1 MAVGDGGFKQVP
13 LGFDK
18 NEVNAYISEL
28 RKKTMAMEEEKKA
41 SEKKAEAAQKL
52 ADEAEERIKTAVQE
66 VQDKADEIQAKLDA
80 ELDKTAKLEAQVNE
94 LKAEIESEKKRMSDM
109 LRSGEGVN
117 AEAKKVYGEIVD
129 KANADADAILNGANE
144 KASQIVAAA
153 QERCAATNE
162 MTSSF
167 LELIKSQ
174 MEIFSESYKTISES
188 AVEMLGA
195 DAVEV
200 PVIEMPQP
208 VKAATAPAA
217 APIAEEAPTAVEAA
231 PAPVQEAPAA
241 ESEETTAEQSMEEL
255 LAAAA
260 SAFGVQT
267 AAAEPVA
274 DSMPAT
280 DSMPA
285 AEKSDA
291 PASFDDVW
299 GGNELAQ
306 TIYNDENKNAVPLVN
321 PDAGNLGKDIFGI
334 GITEEDE
341 IKAQMESIVTEKP
354 EEPEAEELVDEVK
367 PLDVSEVGKVDFDSS
382 FDNDLISQT
391 MPTSSL
397 TDVGDDMLEA
407 LKAAEASFAVQPSP
421 SMDPSAL
428 DMDMS
433 DEEEAPAAADTE
445 DDLMKALRE
454 AEEALNNMVPFDS
467 AAEKTETSAPAADD
481 PWADLQKQLEA
492 MEQSGNVGD
501 ADVFGGTS
509 EPEPVPAEEL
519 AAVPTTDDSAIW
531 DFGGSSSDSDDDMSS
546 DFGGFGG
553 F

>member
-52 ADEAEERIKTAVQE
+52 ADEAEERISAAVKE
-66 VQDKADEIQAKLDA
+66 VQDKADEIQAKLDE
-80 ELDKTAKLEAQVNE
+80 ELAKSEKLEAQISD
-94 LKAEIESEKKRMSDM
+94 LKAEIEQEKKRMSEM
-109 LRSGEGVN
+109 LRSGNGVS
-117 AEAKKVYGEIVD
+117 AEAKKAYGEIID
-129 KANADADAILNGANE
+129 KANADADAILSDANE
-144 KASQIVAAA
+144 KANQIVSAA
-153 QERCAATNE
+153 QQRCAATNE
-162 MTSSF
+162 MTTSF

-195 DAVEV
+195 DAVET
-200 PVIEMPQP
+200 PVIEIPQP
-208 VKAATAPAA
+208 VKAAPAPVV
-217 APIAEEAPTAVEAA
+217 APVVEEKPATVEAA
-231 PAPVQEAPAA
+231 PVAEAEKAPA
-241 ESEETTAEQSMEEL
+241 EESMEDL

-260 SAFGVQT
+260 SAFGMQT
-267 AAAEPVA
+267 ATEEPAADA
-274 DSMPAT
+274 MPAT
-280 DSMPA
+280 DGMPS

-321 PDAGNLGKDIFGI
+321 PDAGNFGKDIFGL

-354 EEPEAEELVDEVK
+354 EEPEEELVDEVK

-391 MPTSSL
+391 MPASSL

-407 LKAAEASFAVQPSP
+407 LKAAEASFAVQPTP

-433 DEEEAPAAADTE
+433 EEEEAPAPADTE

-454 AEEALNNMVPFDS
+454 AEEALNNMVPFDQASPAADTSSS
-467 AAEKTETSAPAADD
+467 AAPAADD

-492 MEQSGNVGD
+492 MEASGNNGSD
-501 ADVFGGTS
+501 MFGGAA
-509 EPEPVPAEEL
+509 EPQPAPADEL